1 MSEILRSNR
10 ANSATVDAW
19 SPPITSCRISVDGEI
34 IGYATSA
41 GVWAESAK
49 FQHPYPL
56 CVGDHTD
63 VNETDVAEMLFL
75 PWNRVHPTRV
85 EPQLFLTLAKEFGL
99 VKTATE
105 TAIETAT
112 ETA

>member
-1 MSEILRSNR
+1 MYEILSSNR
-10 ANSATVDAW
+10 ANSATIDAW
-19 SPPITSCRISVDGEI
+19 APPIAIFRLSADGKT
-34 IGYATSA
+34 IGYATPA

-75 PWNRVHPTRV
+75 PWNRVHPTRL
-85 EPQLFLTLAKEFGL
+85 EPQLFLTLAKTFGL
-99 VKTATE
+99 VKTATKKA
-105 TAIETAT
+105 TETAT